1 MPDSKQGLGLQVT
14 SLTIARFIPI
24 FGALAVSVTLT
35 RILSQAEYGHY
46 RSIWLL
52 FLLAGPVISS
62 SLNNALYH
70 RGEKKSY
77 SNPIRAVA
85 LLSVV
90 AGVVL
95 GSIISFG
102 APFWAEILH
111 IPHLVT
117 AIQLFGIF
125 VMLVIISGMAEP
137 VFMLIE
143 RKKWLLGYNLI
154 CQISE
159 YAFIVIPFLM
169 GYSIT
174 DVMGF
179 MLIFPSLRMIFLI
192 WLYFAHTNKATEITA
207 EVRKIS
213 SYSFGLFMMG
223 IAGYAAYQ
231 MDTWIVRLF
240 TEDDA
245 LFALFEIGA
254 RKIPLIGAVTSAVSS
269 TLILTYSQLTAGG
282 DERPFLHQIKRSST
296 LLMHIAVP
304 VLIVLFLFAEEV
316 LIILYQKYAAAAPIF
331 RIYLIIVLT
340 NFIFADVYLLAKGK
354 SREVARVSWSEL
366 TLNLILSIAF
376 YKIWGWMGPAF
387 ASLAGHILYVF
398 LCFRLARNIGEVKFK
413 DFLPDNMLF
422 TFSAY
427 LTVSYVLM
435 IVCELFLS
443 EILSFFIVLLSVT
456 VLVGF
461 QKRAEVKDFIMLITS
476 QRA

>member
-1 MPDSKQGLGLQVT
+1 MPESKQGLGLQVT

-35 RILSQAEYGHY
+35 RILTQAEYGHY

-70 RGEKKSY
+70 RGEKKSF
-77 SNPIRAVA
+77 SNPVRAVV
-85 LLSVV
+85 LLSVI
-90 AGVVL
+90 AGIVL

-102 APFWAEILH
+102 APFWAETLH
-111 IPHLVT
+111 IPHLIT
-117 AIQLFGIF
+117 AIQFFGIY
-125 VMLVIISGMAEP
+125 VMLLIVSGMAEP

-154 CQISE
+154 SQISE
-159 YAFIVIPFLM
+159 YSFIVIPFLM

-174 DVMGF
+174 EVMGF
-179 MLIFPSLRMIFLI
+179 MLIFPLLRMIFLI
-192 WLYFAHTNKATEITA
+192 WLIFSHTNQATEIPA
-207 EVRKIS
+207 EVKKIS

-231 MDTWIVRLF
+231 MDTWIVRIF

-269 TLILTYSQLTAGG
+269 TLILTYSQLTVGG
-282 DERPFLHQIKRSST
+282 DEKPFLHQIKRSST
-296 LLMHIAVP
+296 LLMQIAVP

-316 LIILYQKYAAAAPIF
+316 LIILYQKYAAAAPVF
-331 RIYLIIVLT
+331 RIYLVIVLT

-354 SREVARVSWSEL
+354 SREVARVSWAEL
-366 TLNLILSIAF
+366 TLNLVLSITF
-376 YKIWGWMGPAF
+376 FKIWGWMGPAF
-387 ASLAGHILYVF
+387 ASLSGHILYVL
-398 LCFRLARNIGEVKFK
+398 LCFRLARNYGDVHLR
-413 DFLPDNMLF
+413 DFLPENIIF
-422 TFSAY
+422 TFSVY
-427 LTVSYVLM
+427 CIVSYLFM
-435 IVCELFLS
+435 IVCNLIFP
-443 EILSFFIVLLSVT
+443 EIISFFVVLFSVSA
-456 VLVGF
+456 LVGI
-461 QKRAEVKDFIMLITS
+461 QKRAEIKDFIKILTS
-476 QRA
+476 SRA